1 MLTALIVTI
10 YIILNQL
17 DMNLGEMISI
27 IKEKGYSQIV
37 IKDWQHDRFYLK
49 QFFSG
54 MFITIAMTGLD
65 QDMMQKNLSCR
76 NLKDAQKNVTSL
88 SILLIPANFIFLFLG
103 ASLFV
108 FAGIKGIAIPQLT
121 DNLYPELAF
130 NHFGIFAG
138 MVFFIG
144 LIAAAYSSADSAI
157 TALTTSVSIDFMGK
171 EKVSKQ
177 KRYLIH
183 FAITLLIL
191 TIIIIFRE
199 INDDAVIAQLFT
211 IAGYTYGPLLGLFAF
226 GLFTSFSLKDK
237 YVPLV
242 AISAPALTYFININS
257 DWLFNGY
264 KFGFE
269 LLILNGL
276 ITFAGLWIIKKRTL
290 IKTTT

>member
-1 MLTALIVTI
+1 
-10 YIILNQL
+10 
-17 DMNLGEMISI
+17 
-27 IKEKGYSQIV
+27 
-37 IKDWQHDRFYLK
+37 
-49 QFFSG
+49 
-54 MFITIAMTGLD
+54 
-65 QDMMQKNLSCR
+65 
-76 NLKDAQKNVTSL
+76 
-88 SILLIPANFIFLFLG
+88 
-103 ASLFV
+103 
-108 FAGIKGIAIPQLT
+108 
-121 DNLYPELAF
+121 
-130 NHFGIFAG
+130 
-138 MVFFIG
+138 
-144 LIAAAYSSADSAI
+144 
-157 TALTTSVSIDFMGK
+157 MGK